1 MILKQFMNLPK
12 LALVLCVCLWG
23 MAGGAQNASGT
34 SPDYDRWAATASMA
48 QDTLASG
55 NATEA
60 FLTKL
65 RVRLA
70 LRRADFVAAQDADTV
85 RLNTLKTQLSA
96 LGPVPEE
103 GSEPKDIAS
112 RRSVLN
118 TEIATLN
125 APRIRAK
132 EAFERADGLVREIDA
147 ALSAQQAAILM
158 RLGPSPLEV
167 RIWPS
172 AIGQVAEALQALSS
186 SVSNAWNT
194 PVVRQKTRDNLP
206 VILSLLLAA
215 GLLIT
220 QGRRWMG
227 RVSLT
232 FNRFESPSTSK
243 FAAYLRSLGQ
253 LAIVILSLYL
263 LTRAWDISRLHDNN
277 LALLLE
283 HAIWIIAPFFGSRWM
298 AKQLFPLDALTQSPL
313 PMQAALRPQARLIT
327 HWLGFVVSVQIFM
340 GYLRDASDFNND
352 TIAVYTFILVLIGS
366 VVTFRLGLMVWKNTV
381 GIVDDQSITKA
392 PNRLITRLGQAF
404 AAVSVISFGL
414 AMIGYSDAADALLF
428 SSLLSAGL
436 LAVLFVTFE
445 AVRDLCA
452 ILASDEA
459 SGHDGLKAVVTNAIL
474 ILMSLPVFAL
484 IWGARVSQ
492 LTELWIQFKT
502 GITLG
507 DVQLSPGAVLELI
520 IVFVIGLLFTRLI
533 QRALKSRVLAK
544 TKVDAG
550 GQNAIVSGVGYL
562 GIFIAALTAITS
574 AGLDLS
580 SLAIVAGALSVG
592 IGFGLQNIVS
602 NFVSGIILLIER
614 PISVGDWIEVG
625 GNMGIV
631 SKISVRSTCIQT
643 FDRTDVIVPNAD
655 LVSGTVTNYTH
666 GSAVGRIIVPVGVAY
681 GNDTR
686 KIVAILQPLAAAHP
700 MVLLDPAPS
709 VVFQGFGADS
719 LNFEI
724 RALLRDINYGL
735 SVKSE
740 LNHQIA
746 ETFAEQGIEIP
757 FAQRDIWIRNPE
769 ALGMILPESSS

>member
-1 MILKQFMNLPK
+1 M
-12 LALVLCVCLWG
+12 VV
-23 MAGGAQNASGT
+23 GAQNASGT

-48 QDTLASG
+48 QDTVSSG
-55 NATEA
+55 TATEA

-65 RVRLA
+65 RERLA
-70 LRRADFVAAQDADTV
+70 LRRADFVVAQDADTV
-85 RLNTLKTQLSA
+85 RLKTLKTQLSA
-96 LGPVPEE
+96 LGSVPEE
-103 GSEPKDIAS
+103 GGESEDIAS
-112 RRSVLN
+112 RRTALN
-118 TEIATLN
+118 IEIQTLN

-132 EAFERADGLVREIDA
+132 EAFERADGLIREIDV
-147 ALSAQQAAILM
+147 ALSAQQAANLM
-158 RLGPSPLEV
+158 RLGPSPLDI
-167 RIWPS
+167 RIWPP
-172 AIGQVAEALQALSS
+172 AMGQLVDALQAVSS
-186 SVSNAWNT
+186 SVSTAWNT
-194 PVVRQKTRDNLP
+194 PVVREKTRNNLP
-206 VILSLLLAA
+206 IILSLLLAA

-220 QGRRWMG
+220 QGRSWIG
-227 RVSLT
+227 RVPLT
-232 FNRFESPSTSK
+232 FSSAESPYANK

-253 LAIVILSLYL
+253 LVIAILSMYL
-263 LTRAWDISRLHDNN
+263 LAHAWDTSRLHDNN

-283 HAIWIIAPFFGSRWM
+283 HAIWIVAPFFGSRWM
-298 AKQLFPLDALTQSPL
+298 AKQLFPLDALTRSPL
-313 PMQAALRPQARLIT
+313 PLQAALRPQARLIT
-327 HWLGFVVSVQIFM
+327 HWLGFVVSVQVLM
-340 GYLRDASDFNND
+340 GYLRDSSDFNNG
-352 TIAVYTFILVLIGS
+352 TIAVYTFILVLIAS
-366 VVTFRLGLMVWKNTV
+366 ASTFRLGMMIWKNTT
-381 GIVDDQSITKA
+381 GNPEDLLIAKA
-392 PNRLITRLGQAF
+392 RNQLVTRLGQALV
-404 AAVSVISFGL
+404 AVSVISFGL
-414 AMIGYSDAADALLF
+414 ALVGYSDAADALLF

-452 ILASDEA
+452 MLASNEA
-459 SGHDGLKAVVTNAIL
+459 SGHDGLTAVVINAIL
-474 ILMSLPVFAL
+474 ILVSLPVFAL
-484 IWGARVSQ
+484 IWRARVSQ
-492 LTELWIQFKT
+492 LTELWTQFKT
-502 GITLG
+502 GVTLG

-533 QRALKSRVLAK
+533 QRTLKSRVLAK

-631 SKISVRSTCIQT
+631 SKISVRSTSIQT

-686 KIVAILQPLAAAHP
+686 KIAAILQLLAAAHP
-700 MVLLDPAPS
+700 MVLMDPAPS

-769 ALGMILPESSS
+769 ALGTILPESSSS